1 MSEGM
6 YAFVEVSAPAPFA
19 CLTDP
24 VIVHVDQATV
34 EGGGT
39 ITVEAADK
47 KLPSLSIL
55 KRDEQ
60 TKEVIPGTVFEV
72 KGIHSGYH
80 TDVTTGEDGRA
91 TLSHIPVDS
100 YEVTEKSVPDPYVVG
115 DGPSRPSTSAPAR
128 NGS

>member
-1 MSEGM
+1 M

-60 TKEVIPGTVFEV
+60 TKEVIPVRSL
-72 KGIHSGYH
+72 KS
-80 TDVTTGEDGRA
+80 RA
-91 TLSHIPVDS
+91 SIPA
-100 YEVTEKSVPDPYVVG
+100 TIPM
-115 DGPSRPSTSAPAR
+115 
-128 NGS
+128 

>member
-1 MSEGM
+1 MALVFENDARVKVKLVKYDDSGDPLPGAVFNIVRDGQIIGTEATQADGSITVPNVTEGM

-55 KRDEQ
+55 KRDVQ
-60 TKEVIPGTVFEV
+60 
-72 KGIHSGYH
+72 
-80 TDVTTGEDGRA
+80 
-91 TLSHIPVDS
+91 S
-100 YEVTEKSVPDPYVVG
+100 Y
-115 DGPSRPSTSAPAR
+115 
-128 NGS
+128 

>member
-1 MSEGM
+1 MWR
-6 YAFVEVSAPAPFA
+6 FRPPAPFA

-91 TLSHIPVDS
+91 TLS
-100 YEVTEKSVPDPYVVG
+100 PYPCG
-115 DGPSRPSTSAPAR
+115 QL
-128 NGS
+128 

>member
-1 MSEGM
+1 M
-6 YAFVEVSAPAPFA
+6 YAFVEVSAPAPFT

-80 TDVTTGEDGRA
+80 TDVTTGEGWQGHP
-91 TLSHIPVDS
+91 LSYPLWTAMS
-100 YEVTEKSVPDPYVVG
+100 
-115 DGPSRPSTSAPAR
+115 
-128 NGS
+128 